1 MKQNS
6 PPIGARNGD
15 FGSQRPGPRTLTFMI
30 PGEARAKARPQVR
43 SFAGRPQ
50 IYKDSV
56 TATFENWVRLH
67 AEEALGDGPRFEGPV
82 AMSIEVITEPAKSH
96 SARKRK
102 DMIEGRIKPTRYP
115 DLDNVVKSVID
126 GCSRSTIRDDVLV
139 VAITASKAYG
149 EQAATYVSIAE
160 V

>member
-1 MKQNS
+1 MKQNTT
-6 PPIGARNGD
+6 PVPARNRRTGP
-15 FGSQRPGPRTLTFMI
+15 QCPGPRTLTFTI

-56 TATFENWVRLH
+56 TATFENWVRLN
-67 AEEALGDGPRFEGPV
+67 AEEALGDAARFEGPV

-102 DMIEGRIKPTRYP
+102 EMIEGRIKPTRYP
-115 DLDNVVKSVID
+115 DLDNIVKSVID

-149 EQAATYVSIAE
+149 ERAATFVSIVE

>member
-1 MKQNS
+1 
-6 PPIGARNGD
+6 
-15 FGSQRPGPRTLTFMI
+15 MI

-67 AEEALGDGPRFEGPV
+67 AKQALGDAPRFEGPV
-82 AMSIEVITEPAKSH
+82 AISIEVITEPAKSH
-96 SARKRK
+96 SAKKRK

-115 DLDNVVKSVID
+115 DLDNVVKSIID
-126 GCSRSTIRDDVLV
+126 GCNRSTIRDDVLV
-139 VAITASKAYG
+139 VAITASKSYG
-149 EQAATYVSIAE
+149 ERAATFVSIAE
-160 V
+160 A

>member
-1 MKQNS
+1 MKQNT
-6 PPIGARNGD
+6 PTVQARNRET
-15 FGSQRPGPRTLTFMI
+15 GSQRSGPRTLTFTI

-56 TATFENWVRLH
+56 TATFENRVRLH
-67 AEEALGDGPRFEGPV
+67 AEEALGDAARFEGPV
-82 AMSIEVITEPAKSH
+82 AISIEVITEPAKSH
-96 SARKRK
+96 SARKRR
-102 DMIEGRIKPTRYP
+102 DMIAGRIKPTRYP
-115 DLDNVVKSVID
+115 DLDNIVKSVID

-139 VAITASKAYG
+139 VTITASKAYG
-149 EQAATYVSIAE
+149 ERAATFVSIVE

>member
-1 MKQNS
+1 
-6 PPIGARNGD
+6 
-15 FGSQRPGPRTLTFMI
+15 MI

-50 IYKDSV
+50 IYKDRV
-56 TATFENWVRLH
+56 TATYENWVRLH
-67 AEEALGDGPRFEGPV
+67 AEDALGDAPRFEGPV
-82 AMSIEVITEPAKSH
+82 AMWIEVITEPAKSH

-126 GCSRSTIRDDVLV
+126 GCSRSTMRDDVLV

-149 EQAATYVSIAE
+149 ERAATFVSIAE

>member
-1 MKQNS
+1 MKPKTS
-6 PPIGARNGD
+6 PLRARNGGL
-15 FGSQRPGPRTLTFMI
+15 GSQGSAPRTLTFMI

-50 IYKDSV
+50 IYKDRV
-56 TATFENWVRLH
+56 TATYENWVRLH
-67 AEEALGDGPRFEGPV
+67 AEDALGDAPRFEGPV
-82 AMSIEVITEPAKSH
+82 AMWIEVITEPAKSH

-126 GCSRSTIRDDVLV
+126 GCSRSTMRDDVLV

-149 EQAATYVSIAE
+149 ERAATFVSIAE

>member
-1 MKQNS
+1 MPNT
-6 PPIGARNGD
+6 PPMPTRTVK
-15 FGSQRPGPRTLTFMI
+15 FGSQGPGPRILTFII

-67 AEEALGDGPRFEGPV
+67 AEQALGDAPRFEGPV
-82 AMSIEVITEPAKSH
+82 AISIEVITEPAKSY
-96 SARKRK
+96 SAKKRK

-115 DLDNVVKSVID
+115 DLDNVVKSIID
-126 GCSRSTIRDDVLV
+126 GCNRSTIRDDVLV
-139 VAITASKAYG
+139 VVITASKSYG
-149 EQAATYVSIAE
+149 ERAATFVTIAE
-160 V
+160 A

>member
-1 MKQNS
+1 MKPKTS
-6 PPIGARNGD
+6 PLRARNGGP
-15 FGSQRPGPRTLTFMI
+15 GSQGSAPRTLTFMI

-50 IYKDSV
+50 IYKDRV
-56 TATFENWVRLH
+56 TATYENWVRLH
-67 AEEALGDGPRFEGPV
+67 AEDALGDAPRFEGPV
-82 AMSIEVITEPAKSH
+82 AMCIEVITEPAKSH

-149 EQAATYVSIAE
+149 ERAATFVSIAE